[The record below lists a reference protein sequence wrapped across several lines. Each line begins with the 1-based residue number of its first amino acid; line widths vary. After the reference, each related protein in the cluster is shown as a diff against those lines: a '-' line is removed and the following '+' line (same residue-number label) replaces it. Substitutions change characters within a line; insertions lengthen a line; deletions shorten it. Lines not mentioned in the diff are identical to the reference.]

1 MEKRTEVCKMRAG
14 DLKTGFGNPRKI
26 SKKKLDE
33 LADSLEMLGDF
44 GIYLIDEHDNIIGG
58 NQRLKAVLRRFGPDT
73 MLDCKR
79 LIGYTE
85 AELRAINIKDNTH
98 AGEWDLDLLA
108 DWTADLNMSFGID
121 PAAESPQERNIKMME
136 LMRYEKYDYVM
147 IVCRNE
153 IDYLQ
158 LTRALGIDD
167 AKVLVAKKRKI
178 RARAVWYDDMKAQ
191 IVKKPE
197 DGKKNY
203 DL

>member
-58 NQRLKAVLRRFGPDT
+58 NQRLKAVLRRYGPDT

-158 LTRALGIDD
+158 LTMALGIDD

>member
-1 MEKRTEVCKMRAG
+1 MDKRTEVCKMRAG

-108 DWTADLNMSFGID
+108 DWTADLNVSFGID

-191 IVKKPE
+191 IIKKPE

>member
-1 MEKRTEVCKMRAG
+1 MDKRTEVCKMRAG

-44 GIYLIDEHDNIIGG
+44 GIYLIDELDNIIGG

-108 DWTADLNMSFGID
+108 DWTADLNVSFGIE
-121 PAAESPQERNIKMME
+121 PAAESPQERNIQMME

>member
-1 MEKRTEVCKMRAG
+1 
-14 DLKTGFGNPRKI
+14 
-26 SKKKLDE
+26 
-33 LADSLEMLGDF
+33 
-44 GIYLIDEHDNIIGG
+44 
-58 NQRLKAVLRRFGPDT
+58 
-73 MLDCKR
+73 
-79 LIGYTE
+79 
-85 AELRAINIKDNTH
+85 
-98 AGEWDLDLLA
+98 
-108 DWTADLNMSFGID
+108 
-121 PAAESPQERNIKMME
+121 MME

>member
-1 MEKRTEVCKMRAG
+1 MDKRTEVCKMRAG

-26 SKKKLDE
+26 SKEKLDE

-108 DWTADLNMSFGID
+108 DWTADLNVSFGID
-121 PAAESPQERNIKMME
+121 HAAESPQERNIQMME

>member
-1 MEKRTEVCKMRAG
+1 MDKRTEVCKMRAG

-79 LIGYTE
+79 LIGYNE

-108 DWTADLNMSFGID
+108 DWTADLNVSFGID
-121 PAAESPQERNIKMME
+121 PAAESPQERNIQMME

>member
-1 MEKRTEVCKMRAG
+1 MDKRTEVCKMRAG

-108 DWTADLNMSFGID
+108 DWTADLNVSFGID
-121 PAAESPQERNIKMME
+121 PAAESPQERNIQMME

-203 DL
+203 NL

>member
-136 LMRYEKYDYVM
+136 LMKYEKYDYVM